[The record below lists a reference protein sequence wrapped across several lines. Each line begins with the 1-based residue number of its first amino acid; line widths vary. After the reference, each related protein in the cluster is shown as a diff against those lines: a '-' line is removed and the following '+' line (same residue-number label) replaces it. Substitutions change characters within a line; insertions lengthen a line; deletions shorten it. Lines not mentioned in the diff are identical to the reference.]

1 MEAIFNFD
9 DVILV
14 IEENV
19 FIFGEVKKHGLLF
32 FFFLFFFFIF
42 FFLAYSSKRA
52 TEIDRDEES
61 SRETKRAI
69 RDRKGTIYGKF

>member
-14 IEENV
+14 TEENV

-32 FFFLFFFFIF
+32 
-42 FFLAYSSKRA
+42 
-52 TEIDRDEES
+52 
-61 SRETKRAI
+61 
-69 RDRKGTIYGKF
+69 